1 MPIPPI
7 VHQTWRAADI
17 PKGLRGAVSSW
28 RTMQPSWDYVFHS
41 DSDNL
46 KLLRTRYPWLL
57 QIFSRMTPIQK
68 ADVARYAYMHAY
80 GGVYADLDVE
90 LLQPLRPLLDRLQ
103 SHRNVTVI
111 IGQEPLAHS
120 VLLESKRRQACNAVL
135 ASVPGHPFWLA
146 VLQHIGKQNRAGFD
160 PVDST
165 GPRMLERFI
174 TSSWK
179 GAGVHVAAPDV
190 FFPTWDPMQA
200 QTFRRRCRTIFSHGR
215 VLSSAHAQSTARSSI
230 AFAAAFVNALRR
242 RSSIPRLTVPSPI
255 PTTCGRTHG
264 YQERRRLVCAI
275 LIDCR
280 RSSIFSRKFLS
291 DDENDADAYDGL
303 FPPPARFR
311 RRRGPQGTAGG
322 RSR

>member
-1 MPIPPI
+1 MLEATAPVMPIPPI

-90 LLQPLRPLLDRLQ
+90 LLQPLRPLLNRLQ

-215 VLSSAHAQSTARSSI
+215 VLSSAHTQSTSAQLDRI
-230 AFAAAFVNALRR
+230 RR
-242 RSSIPRLTVPSPI
+242 RVCKRLEKEKFH
-255 PTTCGRTHG
+255 PTIDRAVAYTNHLWTHTWMPG
-264 YQERRRLVCAI
+264 AEKVSLRDTYRL
-275 LIDCR
+275 
-280 RSSIFSRKFLS
+280 
-291 DDENDADAYDGL
+291 
-303 FPPPARFR
+303 
-311 RRRGPQGTAGG
+311 QT
-322 RSR
+322 